1 MAETMSE
8 IMNPS
13 LGIKDKNF
21 PHAPFGWKK
30 AEVESAAK
38 SDGINVIDDV
48 WDVVRALQEYYK
60 KAIKPSVRELH
71 DALDEKFH
79 SKGGLTYL
87 YQILPGGPIVQGC
100 VLAGLDVPAGC
111 VDAAEG
117 SVE

>member
-21 PHAPFGWKK
+21 PNAPFGWHK
-30 AEVESAAK
+30 AEIEDVAK
-38 SDGINVIDDV
+38 SDGINIIDDV

-60 KAIKPSVRELH
+60 KATRPSVREIH

-79 SKGGLTYL
+79 TKGGLTYV
-87 YQILPGGPIVQGC
+87 YQILPGGPVVQGC
-100 VLAGLDVPAGC
+100 LLAGLDVPAGG

>member
-1 MAETMSE
+1 MAENMSE
-8 IMNPS
+8 IMNPV

-30 AEVESAAK
+30 VEVESTAK
-38 SDGINVIDDV
+38 SDGINIIDDV
-48 WDVVRALQEYYK
+48 WDVVRAIQEYYK
-60 KAIKPSVRELH
+60 KATKPSARELH

-87 YQILPGGPIVQGC
+87 YQILPGGPITQGC
-100 VLAGLDVPAGC
+100 VLAGLAVPAGS

>member
-8 IMNPS
+8 IMNPG
-13 LGIKDKNF
+13 LGNKDKSF

-30 AEVESAAK
+30 TEVESAAK

-48 WDVVRALQEYYK
+48 WDVVRAIQEYYK
-60 KAIKPSVRELH
+60 KATKPSARELH

-79 SKGGLTYL
+79 AKGGLTYL
-87 YQILPGGPIVQGC
+87 YQILPGGPITQGC
-100 VLAGLDVPAGC
+100 VLAGLDVPAGS
-111 VDAAEG
+111 VDPAEG